1 MMFKIL
7 YYISDFFVFWKLKKI
22 SKGHLAVIDSRGKEH
37 SFGDKKNFL
46 KAKIKIIDPSFCF
59 KILRKGSAG
68 LCESY
73 MSGQFETNDLT
84 SLIELSAINIKTTYK
99 FSGFFEFSFLK
110 NFLNRNIFNNTKTRS
125 KKNISLHYDLGN
137 DFFSTWLDKTLT
149 YSCGIFNS
157 SNETLE
163 QAQINKYNKLLKMVK
178 PRKGDRVLEI
188 GCGWGGFAE
197 HLAKN
202 YDIKLDC
209 ITISKKQF
217 LFTKERIRK
226 AKLSKKVNVQMLDYR
241 DLRSKYDVIVS
252 IEMIEAVGE
261 KYLNKY
267 FNVIKENL
275 LPGGRAAIQAIVIK
289 DELYERYKTKEDFI
303 QKYIFP
309 GGFLPS
315 LESLNRL
322 SNQSGL
328 KIDKYHLYGSHY
340 SDTLQRWR
348 ESFLNSWDRISRQ
361 GFNHSFKKMWD
372 FYFSYCDA
380 GFKSKN
386 IDLVQ
391 FSLCNK

>member
-1 MMFKIL
+1 MKKIL
-7 YYISDFFVFWKLKKI
+7 YYICDFFIFYNLKKI
-22 SKGHLAVIDSRGKEH
+22 SNWHLTLIDSRGKQY
-37 SFGDKKNFL
+37 SFGNTQNFL
-46 KAKIKIIDPSFCF
+46 KAKIKIIDPSFCY

-68 LCESY
+68 LGESY
-73 MSGQFETNDLT
+73 MNGEFESDDLT
-84 SLIELSAINIKTTYK
+84 SLIELTAKNIKTTYK
-99 FSGFFEFSFLK
+99 FSGFFEFSFIK
-110 NFLNRNIFNNTKTRS
+110 NFLNRNIFNNTKIRS

-163 QAQINKYNKLLKMVK
+163 QAQINKYNKLINMVK
-178 PRKGDRVLEI
+178 PRKGDKILEI
-188 GCGWGGFAE
+188 GCGWGWFAE
-197 HLAKN
+197 YLAKK
-202 YDIKLDC
+202 YDVKLDC

-226 AKLSKKVNVQMLDYR
+226 AKLNNKVNVQMLDYR
-241 DLRSKYDVIVS
+241 DIKKKYDIIVS

-261 KYLNKY
+261 KYLDKY
-267 FNVIKENL
+267 FSVIKENL
-275 LPGGRAAIQAIVIK
+275 SEGGRGAIQAIVIK
-289 DELYERYKTKEDFI
+289 DDLYDRYKTKEDFI

-315 LESLNRL
+315 IKSINKL
-322 SNQSGL
+322 SSKSGL
-328 KIDKYHLYGSHY
+328 KVEKYYYYGSHY
-340 SDTLQRWR
+340 SNTLQKWR
-348 ESFLNSWDRISRQ
+348 ESFLNSWDLISRQ
-361 GFNHSFKKMWD
+361 GFNLTFKKMWD

-391 FSLCNK
+391 FLLCSK

>member
-1 MMFKIL
+1 MNKIL
-7 YYISDFFVFWKLKKI
+7 NYISDQFVFWNLKKI
-22 SKGHLAVIDSRGKEH
+22 SNGHLNLIDTKGKEH
-37 SFGDKKNFL
+37 FFGDNKSFL
-46 KAKIKIIDPSFCF
+46 RAKIKIKDSSFCY
-59 KILRKGSAG
+59 KILRRGSAG
-68 LCESY
+68 LGESY
-73 MSGQFETNDLT
+73 IKGEFETEDLT
-84 SLIELSAINIKTTYK
+84 SLIELSAKNINRTHK
-99 FSGFFEFSFLK
+99 FSGFFEFSLFK
-110 NFLNRNIFNNTKTRS
+110 NFLKKNIYKNTKTRS
-125 KKNISLHYDLGN
+125 KENITVHYDLGN
-137 DFFSTWLDKTLT
+137 NFFSTWLDKTLT

-157 SNETLE
+157 SKETLE
-163 QAQINKYNKLLKMVK
+163 EAQINKYNKLINMVEPK
-178 PRKGDRVLEI
+178 KGDKILEI

-197 HLAKN
+197 HLAKS

-209 ITISKKQF
+209 ITISRKQF

-226 AKLSKKVNVQMLDYR
+226 AKLTNKVNVKMMDYR
-241 DLRSKYDVIVS
+241 DIKNKYDIIVS

-275 LPGGRAAIQAIVIK
+275 SPSGKCAIQAIIIK
-289 DELYERYKTKEDFI
+289 DELYDRYRMKEDFI

-315 LESLNRL
+315 FQSLNKL
-322 SNQSGL
+322 SNKSGL
-328 KIDKYHLYGSHY
+328 KIDRYNLYGSHY
-340 SDTLQRWR
+340 SNTLQEWR
-348 ESFLNSWDRISRQ
+348 KSFLNSWDLISRQ
-361 GFNHSFKKMWD
+361 GFDLNFKKMWD